1 MCLNLYSRQETRG
14 LRGKRSYFGAK
25 RNKVKM
31 ILKSARPELQTSG
44 IMHAL

>member
-1 MCLNLYSRQETRG
+1 MFLNPYSRQEARG

-44 IMHAL
+44 FMQSL

>member
-1 MCLNLYSRQETRG
+1 MFLNLYSRQKMRG

-44 IMHAL
+44 IIHTL